1 MKQTKLDY
9 FMTDEEKAQYF
20 DIHSLD
26 IFRSKK
32 NHLASFI
39 LECDNTNAL
48 KDSLEDWP
56 KEIKVK
62 VVNRFIKANE
72 GDYKEKIIAKQ

>member
-26 IFRSKK
+26 IFRTKE

-39 LECDNTNAL
+39 LECTDKNSL
-48 KDSLEDWP
+48 KDSLESWP

-62 VVNRFIKANE
+62 VVNRFIKANK
-72 GDYKEKIIAKQ
+72 GDYNDKIIAKQ